1 MSVVSSAV
9 DTVIVCFA
17 EAPNEFRSNHS
28 LLSDQM
34 VRAWRRTYPQEF
46 VYAVVVE
53 EEAEGI
59 YSAPPGQMLGNP
71 LVPPPEAIA
80 EDKADPLTPPQ
91 NPDTY

>member
-17 EAPNEFRSNHS
+17 EAPNEFRSNYP

-46 VYAVVVE
+46 VYAFVVE
-53 EEAEGI
+53 EDGAGGVH
-59 YSAPPGQMLGNP
+59 SAPTGQVQGML
-71 LVPPPEAIA
+71 LVPPPRETN
-80 EDKADPLTPPQ
+80 DPLAPSQ
-91 NPDTY
+91 N